1 MRFRI
6 PPQHK
11 SVVTIIRRSAY
22 ERDPENGETTIAKDV
37 VCMLAPE
44 TAAAPRRDAVQVS
57 AGVSVGQSEWTALLE
72 KPDPN
77 IAKGDLLR
85 REDGTEFRVEG
96 VLWMKGSPVMQLQL
110 KMVGVL

>member
-11 SVVTIIRRSAY
+11 QTVTIVRKSAY
-22 ERDPENGETTIAKDV
+22 ERGQGDIVAEDV

-44 TAAAPRRDAVQVS
+44 TDAAPRRDAVRVS
-57 AGVSVGQSEWTALLE
+57 AGVPVGQSEWTALLE
-72 KPDPN
+72 KPNPD
-77 IAKGDLLR
+77 ITKGDFLQQA
-85 REDGTEFRVEG
+85 DGTEFRVEG

-110 KMVGVL
+110 KMQGVL